1 MTAHLGS
8 NWNNG
13 TRDGSFYW
21 NVNNAV
27 GNRNRNIGGRLALN
41 LYFKNKTSEKVEA
54 LPLGKT
60 QKMGTQ
66 CE

>member
-41 LYFKNKTSEKVEA
+41 L
-54 LPLGKT
+54 L
-60 QKMGTQ
+60 QKGYKRESRSRASWQNTTTGTP